1 MRKKVVAALLAVG
14 MVATLLT
21 GCGSS
26 EGQQAAA
33 EPAATTE
40 ATVAEET
47 TAAEEAPAEEAP
59 ATELKGAPLQWKN
72 FVKQCLKASWRQI
85 RE

>member
-14 MVATLLT
+14 MVAALIT

-33 EPAATTE
+33 EPAGTTE

-47 TAAEEAPAEEAP
+47 TATEEVAEEAP
-59 ATELKGAPLQWKN
+59 ATEEA
-72 FVKQCLKASWRQI
+72 A
-85 RE
+85 E

>member
-14 MVATLLT
+14 MVAALIT

-33 EPAATTE
+33 EPAGTTE

-47 TAAEEAPAEEAP
+47 TATEEVA
-59 ATELKGAPLQWKN
+59 
-72 FVKQCLKASWRQI
+72 
-85 RE
+85 

>member
-14 MVATLLT
+14 MVAALIT

-40 ATVAEET
+40 ATMAEET
-47 TAAEEAPAEEAP
+47 TATEEVAEEAP
-59 ATELKGAPLQWKN
+59 ATELKGTISLGGSTSMEKLW
-72 FVKQCLKASWRQI
+72 
-85 RE
+85 